1 MNPDTL
7 LRVLDQIM
15 KWEADRSHEEFE
27 WLNLM
32 ARLKYDGYRDF
43 QAGMQFIESFVAWLQ
58 QFDQVDREVAFAFA
72 RHAIVF
78 VSVGEMAH
86 LVEQFY
92 PTTVLDRVVRTVAKQ
107 RGIPT
112 YRVIADA
119 SEDLKLLRRKT
130 LFMSLS
136 DGARL
141 DTIRHSTSGLLSN
154 EQFVQSTQI
163 DTDKWRDLLKNLRN
177 DLNDPEARF
186 RLVYLVDDFI
196 GSGTSLLR
204 FDQRQEQWKGKL
216 IRFKKS
222 VHNATNAMNDGAPF
236 DRDWELC
243 IHHYVASEGGFK
255 SLDTRLKQAQSKDE
269 FVAGWALETHC
280 SYGMILP
287 CDLPITKGS
296 EESRAFVRLTKAY
309 YDPRIQTHHTA
320 VGGVEHLGLGYGG
333 CALPL
338 ILEHNTPNNS
348 VALLW
353 AESKTPQ
360 SDGVATHAMR
370 PLFRRRERHT

>member
-7 LRVLDQIM
+7 LRVLSRIM
-15 KWEADRSHEEFE
+15 KWEDDRSREEFE

-43 QAGMQFIESFVAWLQ
+43 QAGMRFIESLVAWLQ
-58 QFDQVDREVAFAFA
+58 QFQPADREAAFAFA

-130 LFMSLS
+130 LFMGLS

-163 DTDKWRDLLKNLRN
+163 DTDKWRDLLKNLRK
-177 DLNDPEARF
+177 DLNDQEARF
-186 RLVYLVDDFI
+186 RLVYLVDDFT
-196 GSGTSLLR
+196 GTGTSFLR
-204 FDQRQEQWKGKL
+204 FDQDKEQWKGKL
-216 IRFKKS
+216 IRFRDS
-222 VHNATNAMNDGAPF
+222 VQHATDAMNKEAPF

-243 IHHYVASEGGFK
+243 IHHYVASESGVK
-255 SLDTRLKQAQSKDE
+255 SLGSHLSQSKDE
-269 FVAGWALETHC
+269 FVAGWAQETHC
-280 SYGMILP
+280 SFGMTLP
-287 CDLPITKGS
+287 PNLPITNGS
-296 EESRAFVRLTKAY
+296 EESRAFVRLTEAY
-309 YDPRIQTHHTA
+309 YDPQIQTQHTA
-320 VGGVEHLGLGYGG
+320 VGGVEHLGLGYGS

-353 AESKTPQ
+353 AESKTPK

-370 PLFRRRERHT
+370 PLFRRRERHS